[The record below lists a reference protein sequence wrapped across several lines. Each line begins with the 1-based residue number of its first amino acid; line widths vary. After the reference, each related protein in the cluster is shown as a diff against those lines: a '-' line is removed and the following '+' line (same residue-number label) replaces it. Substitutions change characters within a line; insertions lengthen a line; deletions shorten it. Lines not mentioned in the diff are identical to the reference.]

1 MSVEYLGNYELPG
14 VDWLPPFEL
23 KWKGGSMDLEVEE
36 LTIKFGLRRVYLK
49 KDEIIVEAFDKKF
62 VIKGGS
68 ITTYDQSEPE
78 DIDDIEF

>member
-14 VDWLPPFEL
+14 VDWLPPFEVR
-23 KWKGGSMDLEVEE
+23 WSEGTMNLEVEE

-49 KDEIIVEAFDKKF
+49 KDEIIVEAFGKTF
-62 VIKGGS
+62 VIKDGS
-68 ITTYDQSEPE
+68 ITAYGESEE

>member
-36 LTIKFGLRRVYLK
+36 LKVKFGLREVYLK
-49 KDEIIVEAFDKKF
+49 KDKIIVEAFGKTF
-62 VIKGGS
+62 VIKDGS
-68 ITTYDQSEPE
+68 ITAYGESEPE